1 MDFKSYDY
9 IFVKKIPS
17 ALSKD
22 DFFTKMMV
30 FLKDD
35 EWKITRSLM
44 SSTFTSGKLKTVIII
59 FIIDIRRQ

>member
-1 MDFKSYDY
+1 MDFKSNDY

-17 ALSKD
+17 VLSKD

-35 EWKITRSLM
+35 EWKITKSLM
-44 SSTFTSGKLKTVIII
+44 SPTFTSGKLKTVIII
-59 FIIDIRRQ
+59 FIIDIRCQ

>member
-17 ALSKD
+17 VLSKD